1 MCSVVLGKILVLY
14 YDPCKINTDYLA
26 FTLARRI
33 TKRAQNLLFSTNL
46 KNFVFPYNTDF
57 YL

>member
-1 MCSVVLGKILVLY
+1 MYSVVIGKILLLY
-14 YDPCKINTDYLA
+14 YGPRKINTDYLA
-26 FTLARRI
+26 FTLARCI